1 MLGPYLDE
9 LDCQGRLADTAGA
22 EHDDLVLP
30 HPRVSRFGHF
40 ALKKMRPQLGN
51 ELKPFWVCSIFV
63 NKGLHHIKG
72 DSKIASGILTSKIN
86 LYLKQNKH
94 FLAESSL

>member
-1 MLGPYLDE
+1 MLEPYLDE
-9 LDCQGRLADTAGA
+9 LDGQGRLADTAGA

-30 HPRVSRFGHF
+30 HPGVSRFGHF
-40 ALKKMRPQLGN
+40 ALKKNEATIRKRARAILG
-51 ELKPFWVCSIFV
+51 CSIFV
-63 NKGLHHIKG
+63 NKGLHHIIG
-72 DSKIASGILTSKIN
+72 DSIIACWILTSKIK

>member
-1 MLGPYLDE
+1 MLEPYLDE

-22 EHDDLVLP
+22 VHDDLVLP

-51 ELKPFWVCSIFV
+51 ELEPFWVVASLLTRGSI
-63 NKGLHHIKG
+63 
-72 DSKIASGILTSKIN
+72 TS
-86 LYLKQNKH
+86 
-94 FLAESSL
+94 

>member
-30 HPRVSRFGHF
+30 HPGVSRFGHF
-40 ALKKMRPQLGN
+40 ALKKN
-51 ELKPFWVCSIFV
+51 EATIRKRARAILDSSVFV
-63 NKGLHHIKG
+63 NKGLHPILG
-72 DSKIASGILTSKIN
+72 NSIIACWILTGKIK
-86 LYLKQNKH
+86 LFLKQNKH
-94 FLAESSL
+94 FLAETS